1 MTSSPPTIWMLVLSN
16 TFVFAIGGAL
26 TYLSLQARR
35 RVGKSNLNYTTLG
48 FGLVTLSTIAEVIY
62 APAII
67 GIYEITESTLLIL
80 YTIESLLIGL
90 GLGSIYYSV
99 RGS

>member
-1 MTSSPPTIWMLVLSN
+1 MSSLPTLWMLVLSN
-16 TFVFAIGGAL
+16 ILVFAVGGVL
-26 TYLSLQARR
+26 TYLSFQARR

-48 FGLVTLSTIAEVIY
+48 FGLITLSTVAEVIY

-67 GIYEITESTLLIL
+67 GIYDISGSSLLLL

-90 GLGSIYYSV
+90 GLGSIYFSV
-99 RGS
+99 RG

>member
-1 MTSSPPTIWMLVLSN
+1 MVDPTLWMLVISN
-16 TFVFAIGGAL
+16 LFVFAVGGAL
-26 TYLSLQARR
+26 TYLSFQARR
-35 RVGKSNLNYTTLG
+35 RVEKSNLNYTVLG

-67 GIYEITESTLLIL
+67 GVYEISGSTLLIL

-99 RGS
+99 RYS

>member
-1 MTSSPPTIWMLVLSN
+1 MVDPTLWMLVISN
-16 TFVFAIGGAL
+16 LFVFAVGGAL

-35 RVGKSNLNYTTLG
+35 RVEKSNLNYTILG

-67 GIYEITESTLLIL
+67 GVYEISGSTLLIL

-99 RGS
+99 RYS

>member
-1 MTSSPPTIWMLVLSN
+1 MVDPTLWMLVISN
-16 TFVFAIGGAL
+16 LFVFAVGGAL

-35 RVGKSNLNYTTLG
+35 RVEKSNLNYTILG

-67 GIYEITESTLLIL
+67 GVYEISGSTLLIL

-99 RGS
+99 RYP

>member
-90 GLGSIYYSV
+90 GLASIYYSV

>member
-1 MTSSPPTIWMLVLSN
+1 MLLVSN
-16 TFVFAIGGAL
+16 VFVFVIGGAL
-26 TYLSLQARR
+26 TYLSVQARR
-35 RVGKSNLNYTTLG
+35 RVEKPSLNYTVLG
-48 FGLVTLSTIAEVIY
+48 FGLVTLSTVAEVVY

-67 GIYEITESTLLIL
+67 GFYDVTGPSLLLL
-80 YTIESLLIGL
+80 YTVESLLIGL

>member
-1 MTSSPPTIWMLVLSN
+1 MVDPALWMLMMSN
-16 TFVFAIGGAL
+16 LFVFAIGGAL
-26 TYLSLQARR
+26 TYLSFQARR
-35 RVGKSNLNYTTLG
+35 QVGKSNLNYTVLG

-67 GIYEITESTLLIL
+67 GVYEITGSTLLIL

-99 RGS
+99 RYS

>member
-1 MTSSPPTIWMLVLSN
+1 MVDPALWMLVASN
-16 TFVFAIGGAL
+16 VFVFVIGGAL

-35 RVGKSNLNYTTLG
+35 RVGKSSLNYTTLG

-67 GIYEITESTLLIL
+67 GVYQITGPTLLLL
-80 YTIESLLIGL
+80 YTVESLLIGL
-90 GLGSIYYSV
+90 GLGSVYYSV
-99 RGS
+99 RYS

>member
-1 MTSSPPTIWMLVLSN
+1 MLVISN
-16 TFVFAIGGAL
+16 LFVFAVGGAL

-35 RVGKSNLNYTTLG
+35 RVEKSNLNYTILG

-67 GIYEITESTLLIL
+67 GVYEISGSTLLIL

-99 RGS
+99 RYS

>member
-1 MTSSPPTIWMLVLSN
+1 MLVLSN

-48 FGLVTLSTIAEVIY
+48 FGLVTLSTVAEVIY

-90 GLGSIYYSV
+90 GLASIYYSV

>member
-1 MTSSPPTIWMLVLSN
+1 MSSLPSIWMLVLSN
-16 TFVFAIGGAL
+16 IFVFVIGGAL
-26 TYLSLQARR
+26 TYLGFQAQR
-35 RVGKSNLNYTTLG
+35 RVGKSNLKYTTLG
-48 FGLVTLSTIAEVIY
+48 FGLVTLSTVAEVIY

-67 GIYEITESTLLIL
+67 GIYEITSSTVLVL

-99 RGS
+99 RW

>member
-1 MTSSPPTIWMLVLSN
+1 MLVLSN
-16 TFVFAIGGAL
+16 ILVFAVGGVL
-26 TYLSLQARR
+26 TYLSFQARR

-48 FGLVTLSTIAEVIY
+48 FGLITLSTVAEVIY

-67 GIYEITESTLLIL
+67 GIYDISGSSLLLL

-90 GLGSIYYSV
+90 GLGSIYFSV
-99 RGS
+99 RG

>member
-1 MTSSPPTIWMLVLSN
+1 MVDPTLWMLVISN
-16 TFVFAIGGAL
+16 LFVFAVGGAL

-35 RVGKSNLNYTTLG
+35 RVEKSNLNYTILG

-67 GIYEITESTLLIL
+67 GVYEISGSTLLIL

-99 RGS
+99 RCS

>member
-1 MTSSPPTIWMLVLSN
+1 MVDPALWMLTVSNLFVL
-16 TFVFAIGGAL
+16 AIGGAL

-35 RVGKSNLNYTTLG
+35 QVGKSNLNYTVLG

-67 GIYEITESTLLIL
+67 GVYEITGSTLLIL

-99 RGS
+99 RYS

>member
-1 MTSSPPTIWMLVLSN
+1 MIDPTLWMLVISN
-16 TFVFAIGGAL
+16 LFVFAVGGAL

-35 RVGKSNLNYTTLG
+35 RVEKSNLNYTILG

-67 GIYEITESTLLIL
+67 GVYEISGSTLLIL

-99 RGS
+99 RYS

>member
-1 MTSSPPTIWMLVLSN
+1 MVDPTLWMLVISN
-16 TFVFAIGGAL
+16 LFVFAVGGAL
-26 TYLSLQARR
+26 TYLSFQARR
-35 RVGKSNLNYTTLG
+35 RVEKSNLNYTILG

-67 GIYEITESTLLIL
+67 GVYEISGSTLLIL

-99 RGS
+99 RYS

>member
-1 MTSSPPTIWMLVLSN
+1 MVDPTLWMLVVSN
-16 TFVFAIGGAL
+16 LFVFAVGGAL
-26 TYLSLQARR
+26 TYLSFQARR
-35 RVGKSNLNYTTLG
+35 RVEKSNLNYTILG

-67 GIYEITESTLLIL
+67 GVYEISGSTLLIL

-90 GLGSIYYSV
+90 GLGSIYYAV
-99 RGS
+99 RYP

>member
-1 MTSSPPTIWMLVLSN
+1 MLVLSN

-90 GLGSIYYSV
+90 GLASIYYSV

>member
-1 MTSSPPTIWMLVLSN
+1 MSSLPSIWMLVLSN
-16 TFVFAIGGAL
+16 IFVFVIGGAL
-26 TYLSLQARR
+26 TYLGFQTQR
-35 RVGKSNLNYTTLG
+35 RVGKSNLKYTTLG
-48 FGLVTLSTIAEVIY
+48 FGLVTLSTVAEVIY

-67 GIYEITESTLLIL
+67 GIYEITSSTLLVL

-99 RGS
+99 R

>member
-1 MTSSPPTIWMLVLSN
+1 MVDPTLWMLMMSN
-16 TFVFAIGGAL
+16 LFVFAIGGAL
-26 TYLSLQARR
+26 TYLSFQARR
-35 RVGKSNLNYTTLG
+35 RVGKSNLSYTVLG
-48 FGLVTLSTIAEVIY
+48 LGLVTLSTIAEVIY

-67 GIYEITESTLLIL
+67 GVYEITGSTLLVL

-99 RGS
+99 RYS

>member
-1 MTSSPPTIWMLVLSN
+1 MLVLSN

-26 TYLSLQARR
+26 TYLSIQARR

-90 GLGSIYYSV
+90 GLASIYYSV

>member
-1 MTSSPPTIWMLVLSN
+1 MLVLSN
-16 TFVFAIGGAL
+16 IFVFAIGGIL
-26 TYLSLQARR
+26 TYLSFQARR
-35 RVGKSNLNYTTLG
+35 RVGKSNLNYTILG

-67 GIYEITESTLLIL
+67 GIYDISGSSLLLL

-99 RGS
+99 RG

>member
-1 MTSSPPTIWMLVLSN
+1 MSSRPTLWMLVLSN
-16 TFVFAIGGAL
+16 FFVLVTGGTL
-26 TYLSLQARR
+26 TYLSFQARR

-48 FGLVTLSTIAEVIY
+48 FGLVTLSTVAEVIY

-67 GIYEITESTLLIL
+67 GVYDLAGSSILLL

-90 GLGSIYYSV
+90 GLASVYYSV
-99 RGS
+99 RG

>member
-1 MTSSPPTIWMLVLSN
+1 MLVISN
-16 TFVFAIGGAL
+16 LFVFAVGGAL
-26 TYLSLQARR
+26 TYLSFQARR
-35 RVGKSNLNYTTLG
+35 RVEKSNLNYTILG

-67 GIYEITESTLLIL
+67 GVYEISGSTLLIL

-99 RGS
+99 RYS